1 MKIPLEFGGT
11 WFESLAP
18 RAPFD
23 AEIVGLL
30 FGSAAVFISYEKSA
44 FLGLP
49 GVSVTLSHGWMVGL
63 YFMFSLLLSMIFTKK
78 IASSPLVMWFELSMF
93 VRYGWAFGTRVL
105 KTRVPERTFW
115 VNPFFQWYKV
125 NLFPG
130 PGHWNL
136 FPPNKKGFWEL
147 LWAQNGVWS
156 HQKVDLP
163 NSGSFFGWSKK
174 GSGLTRLVGQ
184 VSFPSRILFFSERK
198 KILPLS
204 QILS

>member
-1 MKIPLEFGGT
+1 MWYDIPPYQKTGDIRNASKQIWPFHLDTGLSRSRISPKSNGLKPHCPLLFWELHLFRKRYHQNGSERLFCLVAVRMRQLMKIPLEFGGT

-78 IASSPLVMWFELSMF
+78 FASSPLVMWFELSMF

-105 KTRVPERTFW
+105 KTRIPEL
-115 VNPFFQWYKV
+115 V
-125 NLFPG
+125 LS
-130 PGHWNL
+130 
-136 FPPNKKGFWEL
+136 E
-147 LWAQNGVWS
+147 
-156 HQKVDLP
+156 
-163 NSGSFFGWSKK
+163 SFF
-174 GSGLTRLVGQ
+174 
-184 VSFPSRILFFSERK
+184 PMI
-198 KILPLS
+198 
-204 QILS
+204 

>member
-1 MKIPLEFGGT
+1 MGIYQYGPWLFWCYGHQYIYIIDYVI
-11 WFESLAP
+11 WFLYS
-18 RAPFD
+18 
-23 AEIVGLL
+23 
-30 FGSAAVFISYEKSA
+30 
-44 FLGLP
+44 
-49 GVSVTLSHGWMVGL
+49 MVL
-63 YFMFSLLLSMIFTKK
+63 YIY
-78 IASSPLVMWFELSMF
+78 IYISMF

-105 KTRVPERTFW
+105 KTRVPERAFW

-136 FPPNKKGFWEL
+136 FPPKKKGFWEL

-163 NSGSFFGWSKK
+163 NTGSFFGWSTK

-198 KILPLS
+198 RFWPLTNF
-204 QILS
+204 IVVLITEV